1 MLLHGFII
9 QKPWGTM
16 DLLSFQV
23 RAGVIAL
30 PQLWYFKMAIFQSL

>member
-1 MLLHGFII
+1 MDVIAWIYHPKAMGA
-9 QKPWGTM
+9 M

-30 PQLWYFKMAIFQSL
+30 PQLW